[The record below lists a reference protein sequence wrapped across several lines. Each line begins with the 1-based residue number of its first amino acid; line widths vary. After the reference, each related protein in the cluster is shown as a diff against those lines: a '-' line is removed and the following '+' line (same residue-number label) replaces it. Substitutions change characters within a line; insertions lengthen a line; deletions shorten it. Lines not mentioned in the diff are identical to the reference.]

1 MLLLSHETRENRA
14 EIKEMQQV
22 LDSLANSV
30 ERLTYDI
37 RRIEETEKFEREK
50 LAMQLEIALLRFERR
65 LLPDKAVNTDEQE
78 P

>member
-14 EIKEMQQV
+14 EVKEMQQA
-22 LDSLANSV
+22 LDSLANAI
-30 ERLTYDI
+30 ERLTYDV

-65 LLPDKAVNTDEQE
+65 LPPGKSVNTDEQE
-78 P
+78 S

>member
-14 EIKEMQQV
+14 EIKEMQQA

-37 RRIEETEKFEREK
+37 RRIEETERFEREK

-65 LLPDKAVNTDEQE
+65 LPPGKSANADEQE

>member
-14 EIKEMQQV
+14 EIKEMQQA

-65 LLPDKAVNTDEQE
+65 LPSGKSVIADEQE
-78 P
+78 S